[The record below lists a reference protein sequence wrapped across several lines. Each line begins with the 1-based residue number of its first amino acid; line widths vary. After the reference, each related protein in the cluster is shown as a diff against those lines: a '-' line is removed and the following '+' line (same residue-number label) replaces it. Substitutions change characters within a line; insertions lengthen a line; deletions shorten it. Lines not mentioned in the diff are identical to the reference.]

1 MKRSFL
7 KSLSISNLIP
17 RSGKPA
23 SIPGTVKYIGKTRE
37 APVRLHIMNYN
48 ETDLAEKDLDS
59 IEKSLP
65 FELSPAVT
73 WLNITGVH
81 DEKIIDGM
89 GEIFKI
95 HPLVLE
101 DIANTTQRPKVEE
114 YDDYLFVIL
123 KMAYFNE
130 DSDET
135 ILEQV
140 SLIVGKD
147 YVITLQEKEGDILDS
162 LRERIR
168 SNKGKIRKL
177 GSDFLMYGI
186 IDSIVDYYFT
196 VLERIGEKMEDLEDQ
211 LLLSA
216 NQELLNKIYSIRQEL
231 VYLRKSIWPLREV
244 VSMLQRD
251 DYGLIGDNTQVYL
264 RDVYDHTIQVVETLE
279 TFRET
284 ASGMLELYLSTVSNK
299 MNEVMKVL
307 TIFAAIFIPLTF
319 LAGVYGMNFHYMPE
333 LSWKF
338 SYPIWWIISVTLV
351 VGMLFYFKKKK
362 WL

>member
-1 MKRSFL
+1 
-7 KSLSISNLIP
+7 
-17 RSGKPA
+17 
-23 SIPGTVKYIGKTRE
+23 
-37 APVRLHIMNYN
+37 
-48 ETDLAEKDLDS
+48 
-59 IEKSLP
+59 
-65 FELSPAVT
+65 
-73 WLNITGVH
+73 
-81 DEKIIDGM
+81 
-89 GEIFKI
+89 
-95 HPLVLE
+95 
-101 DIANTTQRPKVEE
+101 
-114 YDDYLFVIL
+114 
-123 KMAYFNE
+123 MAYFNE

-244 VSMLQRD
+244 VSTLHRD